1 MNEHDLFKAIG
12 AVDDQQLLECEAPTS
27 RRRLRP
33 LGKALLLAA
42 VIAVLSISAMA
53 TPSIYNALKGS
64 DLRWNNHLYNGFPED
79 QCGGYEL
86 FLDIDADENAPRT
99 LEQPYIP
106 TAILSTDTGYC
117 FCYEDL
123 FLYWRGEY
131 RFEQYVLPENTDT
144 TYNALI
150 RTIPNAKVITEIR
163 NYAGFDV
170 LEVIFDDTTNGE
182 RISNRQLYWSDGS
195 YLYYLTLP
203 LDADAEQIL
212 STMTAF
218 TDIDQYLHEPI
229 YKPSY
234 CILKP

>member
-12 AVDDQQLLECEAPTS
+12 AVDNQHLRECEATTS
-27 RRRLRP
+27 RRHRHP
-33 LGKALLLAA
+33 LGKTFLIAA
-42 VIAVLSISAMA
+42 VIALLSISAMA
-53 TPSIYNALKGS
+53 APTIYNALKGS
-64 DLRWNNHLYNGFPED
+64 DLRWNNNLYNGFPED
-79 QCGGYEL
+79 QSGGYEL
-86 FLDIDADENAPRT
+86 FLDIDIDKNAPQT

-106 TAILSTDTGYC
+106 TAILSTDSGYC

-131 RFEQYVLPENTDT
+131 RFEQYVFPENTDT

-150 RTIPNAKVITEIR
+150 RTISNANVITETR

-170 LEVIFDDTTNGE
+170 LEVIFDNTTHGE
-182 RISNRQLYWSDGS
+182 RLSNRQLYWSDGS
-195 YLYYLTLP
+195 YLYYLMLP

-218 TDIDQYLHEPI
+218 TDINQYLHEPI
-229 YKPSY
+229 YKPSH
-234 CILKP
+234 CLLKP